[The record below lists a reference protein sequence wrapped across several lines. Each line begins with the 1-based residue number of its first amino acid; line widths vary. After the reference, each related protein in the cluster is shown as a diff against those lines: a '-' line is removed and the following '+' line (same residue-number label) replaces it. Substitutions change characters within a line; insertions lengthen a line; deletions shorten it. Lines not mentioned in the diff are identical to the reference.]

1 MARGVTSLTRVYR
14 CAGGSRRRA
23 TVWRPCKFLTS
34 PMRGALVP
42 DFSVVV
48 FRLHFMLV
56 SEEHLMKPH
65 KNQWL
70 LNLLSPLL
78 SLGEPRTR
86 VHTMV
91 SGVQAPSQ

>member
-1 MARGVTSLTRVYR
+1 MG
-14 CAGGSRRRA
+14 
-23 TVWRPCKFLTS
+23 
-34 PMRGALVP
+34 

-65 KNQWL
+65 KNQGL
-70 LNLLSPLL
+70 LNLLSPLI
-78 SLGEPRTR
+78 SFGEPRTR

-91 SGVQAPSQ
+91 SGVQASSQ

>member
-1 MARGVTSLTRVYR
+1 MKRACNLLIYR
-14 CAGGSRRRA
+14 ALEASVKKYADTIGKPIGIIGQA
-23 TVWRPCKFLTS
+23 T
-34 PMRGALVP
+34 

-56 SEEHLMKPH
+56 SEEHLMKSH

-70 LNLLSPLL
+70 LNLLSPLI

-86 VHTMV
+86 VDTMV
-91 SGVQAPSQ
+91 SGVPAPSQ